1 VRGHG
6 LATAS
11 ILLAAACNGAAGPA
25 GDTPIGAIQGAGASS
40 PLEGREQVVT
50 GIVSGDF
57 QDHDDDRSRAL
68 GGFYIQS
75 EKPDEDPLSSEGLFV
90 YEGGR
95 RLPDVASGDRVR
107 VAGRVQEH
115 FGETQLVARSVTVV
129 GRGEVR
135 ASAIELPARGVT
147 TNSDGDRIA
156 DLEAYEGM
164 LVRFPDV
171 LAVTDLY
178 ELERFGTL
186 GVASGG
192 RLMQFTNIAR
202 PDVEGYAR
210 HDSSNAARTILLD
223 DGRREQNPGSI
234 SWLTTE
240 NGHIVRA
247 GDTVAALVGNLRYAR
262 GSGGSGQ
269 EGWRVMPVDTPV
281 VRKLNPRPEVPAVA
295 GGLRVAS
302 LNVLNYFST
311 VDTGRPACGP
321 RGRQSCRGA
330 DSEAERERQLG
341 KIVTTL
347 AMLDADIVGLVE
359 LGNDE
364 GSSLGD
370 IVRALNRRLGEG
382 SYAAV
387 DTGTL
392 GTDAVRQGLL
402 YRPATV
408 ASAGP
413 FAVLDGNV
421 DERFD
426 DSRNRP
432 VLAQAFSALSN
443 GAILT
448 VAVTHLKSKGS
459 PCDEAGDPNTGDG
472 QSNCNLTR
480 TRAAEALVDWLAT
493 DPAGSGGPDILVI
506 GDLNAY
512 RLEDPLQVFAAR
524 GYLNL
529 AARMG
534 ERSYTYVYDG
544 QAGTLDYA
552 LASPALAAQVVGF
565 AEWHTNADE
574 SPLYDYNLEHGRDPG
589 LFDPAMPFRAS
600 DHDPLLV
607 GLDLEGGRHR

>member
-1 VRGHG
+1 MRRQG

-11 ILLAAACNGAAGPA
+11 LLLAAACNGAAGPA
-25 GDTPIGAIQGAGASS
+25 GDTPIGAIQGPGARS
-40 PLEGREQVVT
+40 PFEGRELRVT

-57 QDHDDDRSRAL
+57 QDQDEDPLRAL
-68 GGFYIQS
+68 GGFFIQS
-75 EKPDEDPLSSEGLFV
+75 ESPDEDPLSSEGLFV

-95 RLPDVASGDRVR
+95 RLTDVASGDRVR
-107 VAGRVQEH
+107 VTGRIQEH
-115 FGETQLVARSVTVV
+115 FGETQLVAKTVTVV

-135 ASAIELPARGVT
+135 ARAIALPASGVT
-147 TNSDGDRIA
+147 TNSEGELIA

-164 LVRFPDV
+164 LVRFAES

-178 ELERFGTL
+178 ELERFGAL
-186 GVASGG
+186 GLAAGG

-202 PDVEGYAR
+202 PDAAGYAQ
-210 HDSSNAARTILLD
+210 HDANNAARTILLD
-223 DGRREQNPGSI
+223 DGRREQNAGSPG
-234 SWLTTE
+234 WLTTV

-247 GDTVAALVGNLRYAR
+247 GDTVESLVGNLRYAR
-262 GSGGSGQ
+262 GSGGSGE

-281 VRKLNPRPEVPAVA
+281 IRKLNPRPGVPPVS
-295 GGLRVAS
+295 GDLRVAS

-311 VDTGRPACGP
+311 VDTGAPACGP
-321 RGRQSCRGA
+321 QGRQGCRGA
-330 DSEAERERQLG
+330 DSETERERQLA
-341 KIVTTL
+341 KIVTAL

-364 GSSLGD
+364 RASVAD
-370 IVRALNRRLGEG
+370 IVLALNRRLGKG
-382 SYAAV
+382 SYAYI

-392 GTDAVRQGLL
+392 GTDAIRQGLL

-413 FAVLDGNV
+413 FAVLDGQF

-426 DSRNRP
+426 DQRNRP
-432 VLAQAFSALSN
+432 VLAQAFSARSN
-443 GAILT
+443 GATLT

-459 PCDEAGDPNTGDG
+459 PCDDAGDPNTGDG
-472 QSNCNLTR
+472 QANCKLTR

-493 DPAGSGGPDILVI
+493 DPAGSGDPDILVI

-512 RLEDPLQVFAAR
+512 RMEDPLQVFALH
-524 GYLNL
+524 GYVNL
-529 AARMG
+529 ADALG

-552 LASPALAAQVVGF
+552 LASPALAEQVTGF
-565 AEWHTNADE
+565 AEWHINADE
-574 SPLYDYNLEHGRDPG
+574 SPLYDYNLEHERDPTR
-589 LFDPAMPFRAS
+589 FDAALPFRAS
-600 DHDPLLV
+600 DHDALLV
-607 GLDLEGGRHR
+607 GLDLEDDRHR